1 MPPPE
6 PSRGAPPWIL
16 AGLYVLLIGA
26 GVTAAAAAPPEET
39 QGEAARLLLVH
50 VPSVIAAYVAL
61 VVGLAAAL
69 WYLARR
75 SPGADLVSA
84 SAVEIGGLFIGL
96 TLLTGM
102 IWGRI
107 VWGLWWDWGDARMM
121 STAVLFFIIV
131 GYLAMRRSID
141 DPRVRAVRS
150 AVLSIIAAV
159 QIPIVHYSV
168 LWFRTLHQG
177 PGILRPGTAGS
188 TMDSSYTRPLGY
200 MILVFLLFTVVLLIA
215 RVDLARLEER
225 SAGLARSGA
234 PVGGAVRSPVL
245 GGRDG

>member
-1 MPPPE
+1 MT
-6 PSRGAPPWIL
+6 PSRSRVSLWIL
-16 AGLYVLLIGA
+16 VGIYGIVIGVGLSTSG
-26 GVTAAAAAPPEET
+26 GAPPEET

-50 VPSVIAAYVAL
+50 VPSVISAYAAL
-61 VVGLAAAL
+61 VVGLVAAL

-75 SPGADLVSA
+75 SPGADLLSA

-96 TLLTGM
+96 TLVSGM

-107 VWGLWWDWGDARMM
+107 VWGLWWDWRDARMM

-141 DPRVRAVRS
+141 DQRVRAVRS
-150 AVLSIIAAV
+150 AVLSTIAAV

-177 PGILRPGTAGS
+177 PSILRPDAASS
-188 TMDSSYTRPLGY
+188 TMDASYARPLGY
-200 MILVFLLFTVVLLIA
+200 TILMFLVFSTVLLFVRL
-215 RVDLARLEER
+215 DLARLE
-225 SAGLARSGA
+225 ARTADLSMSGA
-234 PVGGAVRSPVL
+234 PVGGAVRSPLL